1 MLLSFLFIVLGLAL
15 LVGGGEL
22 LVRGAS
28 QLALLA
34 RVSPAVVGLTV
45 VAAGTSMPEMVVS
58 VQAALAGN
66 PGISVGNV
74 VGSNIFNIALILGVA
89 AVIRPLSIQGNS
101 VRMEWPVMFLASLQ
115 MHLLSRDGT
124 VDRFEGA
131 CLLSALVAFVGY
143 SVWMARRE
151 LPADEHVQ
159 FAAPTPP
166 QAGSTT
172 RAWAINAFWVLLGIG
187 LLVAGSDTL
196 VRGAVAVAS
205 TLGVSDTVIG
215 LTVVAAGTSTPEL
228 AASAVASWRGKDD
241 IAVANVLG
249 SNIFNVLGI
258 AGTTAVIADLPVPD
272 QIVAWDNWWMIGFA
286 VLLFPLMRTSHR
298 ISRLEGAVLLGGF
311 VTYITLVV
319 VRA

>member
-1 MLLSFLFIVLGLAL
+1 MLLSILFIIAGLAL

-28 QLALLA
+28 HMALLA
-34 RVSPAVVGLTV
+34 RVTPAVVGLTV

-66 PGISVGNV
+66 PGLSVGNV
-74 VGSNIFNIALILGVA
+74 VGSNIFNLALILGVA
-89 AVIRPLSIQGNS
+89 ALVRPLSIQSNS
-101 VRMEWPVMFLASLQ
+101 VRMEWPVMLLASLQ
-115 MHLLSRDGT
+115 MHLLSRDGI

-131 CLLSALVAFVGY
+131 CLLSALVAFVAY

-151 LPADEHVQ
+151 LPTVANTPV
-159 FAAPTPP
+159 AASTPP
-166 QAGSTT
+166 EPGSTT

-187 LLVAGSDTL
+187 LLVAGSEAL

-228 AASAVASWRGKDD
+228 AASVVASWRGKDD
-241 IAVANVLG
+241 IAVANILG
-249 SNIFNVLGI
+249 SNIFNILGI
-258 AGTTAVIADLPVPD
+258 ASTTAVIADLPVPA
-272 QIVAWDNWWMIGFA
+272 QIIASDNWWMIGFTL
-286 VLLFPLMRTSHR
+286 LLFPLMRTGHR
-298 ISRLEGAVLLGGF
+298 INRLEGAVLLGGF
-311 VTYITLVV
+311 LTYITLLV
-319 VRA
+319 VRV